1 MYYKKYLSKLKGWVF
16 ALINGVLPP
25 RCPVSGRIV
34 DRVGSLSA
42 ESWGSLTFIGSPFCK
57 CCGMPFQIVEDDAD
71 SPKDEPSNQLCGPCL
86 ASPKPFTKARS
97 VFVYDD
103 VSRDLIL
110 AFKHG
115 DHTHLTVTFA
125 PLLLKA
131 ADEMLDR
138 ADVIIPVP
146 LHWTRL
152 VKRRYNQAA
161 LLARALASKTGIG
174 FQPYV
179 LKRVRSTPPQGHK
192 SARDRH
198 ENVRKAFVVVPEKS
212 DMIAGKAIVLVDDVY
227 TTGATLEECTHAL
240 LAAGAKQVDV
250 VTLAR
255 VVKSH

>member
-1 MYYKKYLSKLKGWVF
+1 
-16 ALINGVLPP
+16 
-25 RCPVSGRIV
+25 
-34 DRVGSLSA
+34 
-42 ESWGSLTFIGSPFCK
+42 
-57 CCGMPFQIVEDDAD
+57 MPFQIVEEDAD
-71 SPKDEPSNQLCGPCL
+71 RQKDGPSNQLCGPCL
-86 ASPKPFTKARS
+86 SSPKPFTRARS

-179 LKRVRSTPPQGHK
+179 LKRVRSN
-192 SARDRH
+192 A
-198 ENVRKAFVVVPEKS
+198 
-212 DMIAGKAIVLVDDVY
+212 
-227 TTGATLEECTHAL
+227 
-240 LAAGAKQVDV
+240 AAG
-250 VTLAR
+250 T
-255 VVKSH
+255 